1 VGAYR
6 QRSSPCCC
14 SAAGSYR
21 LLAHP
26 LSLSLS
32 LSLRQN
38 APILSRRQSFKVSES
53 RWV

>member
-6 QRSSPCCC
+6 QRSSHCCC
-14 SAAGSYR
+14 TAAGSNR

-32 LSLRQN
+32 IPLSLSLRQN
-38 APILSRRQSFKVSES
+38 APIL
-53 RWV
+53 